1 MDRYNIVE
9 HLNELSNS
17 ELDHIISAAEIELR
31 ERHLTIEDPEMSDY
45 YEQAEK
51 VFAFSTEI

>member
-1 MDRYNIVE
+1 MNRYNIAE

-31 ERHLTIEDPEMSDY
+31 ERHLTIEDPEMRDY

-51 VFAFSTEI
+51 VFAIAAEI

>member
-1 MDRYNIVE
+1 MDRYNIAE

-31 ERHLTIEDPEMSDY
+31 ERHLTIEDPEMRDY

-51 VFAFSTEI
+51 VFAFSSEI

>member
-1 MDRYNIVE
+1 MNRYNIAE

-31 ERHLTIEDPEMSDY
+31 ERHLTIEDPEMRDY
-45 YEQAEK
+45 YEQAER
-51 VFAFSTEI
+51 VFAFSAEI

>member
-1 MDRYNIVE
+1 MDRYNIVD

-31 ERHLTIEDPEMSDY
+31 ERHLTIEDPEMRDY
-45 YEQAEK
+45 YEIAEK
-51 VFAFSTEI
+51 VFAISTEI